1 MFFFKHKDDTNHAGL
16 HNLSGIFFRKEPKT
30 VINDINLFCFSI
42 VYGDTFKNY
51 YVDDE
56 KDYINWLANLKKATG
71 CSNLSDV
78 YEIKVLKIILFY
90 LIFFS
95 IK

>member
-1 MFFFKHKDDTNHAGL
+1 LFFFKHKDDTNHAGL